1 MKTATK
7 KKRAPVRREAVPA
20 EEATERLIKA
30 ASELFYEEGVRAIG
44 IDALVAR
51 AGVNK
56 MSLYRHFAS
65 KDDVVV
71 AYLERRNALYWANF
85 DKSVAKHPDAPAS
98 QLVQLCTDLVQRAS
112 ATGYR
117 GCPFVN
123 VASEIADAAHP
134 ARVVATRHKS
144 ELLTRLLGIAR
155 ETGARDPDALAHSIA
170 LLMEGAYTATQTF
183 GGTSATLRALP
194 AAAQAIVNA
203 ALA

>member
-1 MKTATK
+1 MKTAPRK
-7 KKRAPVRREAVPA
+7 KKAPARREAVPA
-20 EEATERLIKA
+20 DEATERLIKA

-44 IDALVAR
+44 VDALVAR

-71 AYLERRNALYWANF
+71 AYLERRDALYWSNF
-85 DKSVAKHPDAPAS
+85 DTSVAKHPGEPAR

-112 ATGYR
+112 APGYR

-123 VASEIADAAHP
+123 VASEIADGSHP

-144 ELLTRLLGIAR
+144 QLLTRLTAIAR
-155 ETGARDPDALAHSIA
+155 QTTARDPDGLAHSIA

-183 GGTSATLRALP
+183 GGVSATVRALP
-194 AAAQAIVNA
+194 NAAQAVVDASLI
-203 ALA
+203 